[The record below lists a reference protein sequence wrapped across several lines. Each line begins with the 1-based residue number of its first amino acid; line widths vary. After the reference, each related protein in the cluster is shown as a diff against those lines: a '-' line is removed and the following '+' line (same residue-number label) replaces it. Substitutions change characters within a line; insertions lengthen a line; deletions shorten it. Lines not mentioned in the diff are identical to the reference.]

1 MPASLQ
7 QKLLEGEEE
16 YYASL
21 PLYLTREE
29 KEAFWSLLQRFGISN
44 TQEAE
49 ETFEEERQIQMR
61 QVEEWF
67 GELWGDRKATSPPRK
82 SLASV
87 RKSLASVLEGRLS
100 PEEVQILSRWIKE
113 NLPGKK
119 LLWKSRFA
127 FLVGIV

>member
-1 MPASLQ
+1 MPATLQ
-7 QKLLEGEEE
+7 EKLLEGEEE

-21 PLYLTREE
+21 PFYLTREE
-29 KEAFWSLLQRFGISN
+29 KEAFLSLLQSVGISN
-44 TQEAE
+44 LEEWE

-67 GELWGDRKATSPPRK
+67 GELWGGWKTASSDRK
-82 SLASV
+82 SLS
-87 RKSLASVLEGRLS
+87 SVLVSRLC
-100 PEEVQILSRWIKE
+100 PAEIQILSRWIKE

-127 FLVGIV
+127 FLLGTV